1 MTRINLPSTL
11 LAKPVAAPTHIAVSD
26 DLSFLEVTTAAGGD
40 ERVSA
45 ERLRLACKC
54 AHCLRVRID
63 GAFPERFEG
72 IAITEV
78 APVGGY
84 AINLAFSDGHA
95 RGIYPWAFLLGLV
108 ESVSDSKQQ

>member
-1 MTRINLPSTL
+1 MTRIDVPLTL

-26 DLSFLEVTTAAGGD
+26 DLRFLAVTTAIGD
-40 ERVSA
+40 VERVSA
-45 ERLRLACKC
+45 ESLRLACKC
-54 AHCLRVRID
+54 AHCLRARID
-63 GAFPERFEG
+63 GAFPDRFEG

-78 APVGGY
+78 APVGSY

-108 ESVSDSKQQ
+108 KGEAYAKQR